1 MVIGTIH
8 HTNRELSLEDK
19 NHPLSPLWRKI
30 IYYLKCMKK
39 ISQLNGSTEWGN
51 TARQQH
57 RFYSIFGGGG
67 ICLLTDDRDV
77 MKILELYEK

>member
-1 MVIGTIH
+1 MIGTIH

-57 RFYSIFGGGG
+57 RFYSIFGGG
-67 ICLLTDDRDV
+67 ICLLTGSYDRSV